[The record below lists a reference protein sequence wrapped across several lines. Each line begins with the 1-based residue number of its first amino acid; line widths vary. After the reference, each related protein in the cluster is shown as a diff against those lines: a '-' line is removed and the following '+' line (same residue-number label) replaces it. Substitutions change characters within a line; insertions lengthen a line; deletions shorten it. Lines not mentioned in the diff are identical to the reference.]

1 MRLSRLQWILL
12 IAIAVNLAVMYSIS
26 GKHNKDGHAGTL
38 GAWFPYCGPSKTAIG
53 TTLVLREF
61 EDFAN
66 GVPDTAASF
75 LRARPGGS
83 VLVVSDKLPYPPLR
97 LPQPGTSLSCL
108 AGLPGTSS
116 CQSRPELL
124 LTSAFVLLA
133 PDGVHVTTAAQLE
146 YMEQMLQHLGGRV
159 FAVAAPV
166 LSERPGHCIH
176 LKVKVREWTAEYREA
191 AGVLDCEAIDGDA
204 VVLLRTQTAM
214 RGMRVRLLAD
224 VTFTMAPSALNTV
237 PHFRFKAEALHRE
250 RLHKMHQRLGI
261 HLVNG
266 ADGRE
271 HWYGCSKVTA
281 RCFGTVLDDMPSY
294 LYAGRWTPPCCL
306 HALRSTTHHVIAQLE
321 AAGVRYW
328 LEGGSLLG
336 AARHGDIIPWD
347 YDVDVGIY
355 LEDVKK
361 HLLLQRAASNAVE
374 DEQGFLWEKAR
385 EGDFYRVHYS
395 HTNRLHVDLWPFYPH
410 NGLMIRESWIKSH
423 PQDRAFPE
431 SFLVPLDKLGFAGI
445 QANVPNNHRQFLEL
459 KFGRGVIE
467 NPQFPNPAKL
477 RFF

>member
-1 MRLSRLQWILL
+1 MSLSRVQWILL

-26 GKHNKDGHAGTL
+26 QKHHKDDHARTRGV
-38 GAWFPYCGPSKTAIG
+38 WFPYCNPSKSSIG

-66 GVPDTAASF
+66 GVADTAASF
-75 LRARPGGS
+75 LRARTGDS
-83 VLVVSDKLPYPPLR
+83 VLVVSDKLPYPPLQ
-97 LPQPGTSLSCL
+97 LPH
-108 AGLPGTSS
+108 

-133 PDGVHVTTAAQLE
+133 PDGVQITTASQLE
-146 YMEQMLQHLGGRV
+146 YMEQMLENLGGRV

-166 LSERPGHCIH
+166 LSEHPGRCMH
-176 LKVKVREWTAEYREA
+176 LKVKMREWIAEYREA
-191 AGVLDCEAIDGDA
+191 AGALDCEAIDGDA
-204 VVLLRTQTAM
+204 VVLLRTQDLLNLTHPWLRPHSLALFLQTAM
-214 RGMRVRLLAD
+214 RGMHVHLLPD
-224 VTFTMAPSALNTV
+224 VTFTMAPSVLNTV
-237 PHFRFKAEALHRE
+237 PHVRFKAEALHRE
-250 RLHKMHQRLGI
+250 RLRKMHQKLGI

-271 HWYGCSKVTA
+271 HWYGCSKMTA

-294 LYAGRWTPPCCL
+294 LYAGRWTPPCCM
-306 HALRSTTHHVIAQLE
+306 HALRSTTRHVIAELE

-355 LEDVKK
+355 LEDVNK
-361 HLLLQRAASNAVE
+361 HLLLQHAVE

-395 HTNRLHVDLWPFYPH
+395 HTNRLHVDLWPFFPH

-431 SFLVPLDKLGFAGI
+431 SFLLPLGKLGFAGI